1 MRVGIGYDV
10 HPLVEES
17 PLVLGGVTVP
27 FSHGL
32 TGHSD
37 GDALTHAV
45 IDALLGAAGLGDIG
59 THFPSSDAQYRGIA
73 STLLLRHTA
82 ALLASHGWRVVNVD
96 ATIIAERPRLGPYLD
111 AMRQELAMHIAAL
124 DPGRVGA
131 EDEGDGDALL
141 EQSYVRDPSRTV
153 GELIQ
158 ESIARTGENIRVSD
172 FARFEI

>member
-10 HPLVEES
+10 HPLAEGR

-32 TGHSD
+32 LGHSD

-59 THFPSSDAQYRGIA
+59 THFPSTDARYRGIA

-96 ATIIAERPRLGPYLD
+96 ATIVAERPRLGPHLD
-111 AMRQELAMHIAAL
+111 AMRQELALH
-124 DPGRVGA
+124 VG
-131 EDEGDGDALL
+131 GDACAVHVKAKTNDGLGFLGAGEGMAAWAVALL
-141 EQSYVRDPSRTV
+141 
-153 GELIQ
+153 Q
-158 ESIARTGENIRVSD
+158 ESA
-172 FARFEI
+172 